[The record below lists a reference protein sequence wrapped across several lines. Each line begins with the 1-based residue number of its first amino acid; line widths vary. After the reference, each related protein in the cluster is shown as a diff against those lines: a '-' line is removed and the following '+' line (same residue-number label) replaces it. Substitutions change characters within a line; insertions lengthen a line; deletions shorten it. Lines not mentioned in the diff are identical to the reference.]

1 MILVK
6 AGEVDLYLE
15 GGTSL
20 ALPRNLGMIHDE
32 SGEQLDRCSLF
43 FGPFDDEGAFDEELP
58 QVAAYY
64 FGSDYVARRAGFDVP
79 DSGWEMWGVSRGS
92 STSGRVNLRM
102 IGRTTSSAPSSSSP
116 PARGGASISPTIA
129 KSTGGGSFIR
139 E

>member
-79 DSGWEMWGVSRGS
+79 DSGWESV
-92 STSGRVNLRM
+92 GRVKGIVYFRPGEFEDDWAHDFVRPVELLASGPWWRIDLPDDCEVNW
-102 IGRTTSSAPSSSSP
+102 
-116 PARGGASISPTIA
+116 RGIVHP
-129 KSTGGGSFIR
+129 
-139 E
+139 